1 MTKNTCGAR
10 NRAGNPCR
18 QPAGWGT
25 DHVGSGRCKLH
36 GGASLRGIE
45 HPNFVDGA
53 HSKHFE
59 PSDVV
64 GFDEWRSRLGP
75 ALDFRDEVLFRVFLA
90 SQMTVDDEGRLQP
103 VQVMTRRGPVEFKPD
118 PKYLLECADL
128 ASRVFE
134 RLRQAMDGATVNV
147 RLADPQVQALME
159 ALGDALAE
167 CVSDPAEAR
176 AVLDFIE
183 ARMKS
188 AQGAS

>member
-36 GGASLRGIE
+36 GGASLRGVE
-45 HPNFVDGA
+45 HPNFIDGA

-103 VQVMTRRGPVEFKPD
+103 VQVMTRRGPVEFQPG

-128 ASRVFE
+128 AGRVFE
-134 RLRQAMDGATVNV
+134 RVRQAMDGITVNV
-147 RLADPQVQALME
+147 RLADEDVIALME

-167 CVSDPAEAR
+167 CVSDPAEAE
-176 AVLDFIE
+176 AVLDFVE

-188 AQGAS
+188 AGGTS